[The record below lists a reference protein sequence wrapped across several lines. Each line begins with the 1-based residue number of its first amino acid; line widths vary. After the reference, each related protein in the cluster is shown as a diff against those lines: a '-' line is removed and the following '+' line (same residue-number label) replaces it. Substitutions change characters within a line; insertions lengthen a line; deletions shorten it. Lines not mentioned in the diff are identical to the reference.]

1 MQRKLIQTK
10 VHYKFLYSVSKETTY
25 KPSKVAAA
33 KSFSSGVHVINTTCF
48 DECSLFHLIT
58 GRHCFL

>member
-10 VHYKFLYSVSKETTY
+10 VHYKFLYSVAKETTH

-33 KSFSSGVHVINTTCF
+33 KSVSSGVYVINTTCF
-48 DECSLFHLIT
+48 E
-58 GRHCFL
+58 